1 MLILL
6 LHLHFARMCITCI
19 TCITNLKRFVSLCS
33 KQVRASSASAS
44 QGAYKA
50 KLCSRF
56 VQKRGKKICSYA
68 LVSTNKPWKLYTPQG
83 ALVGECTLLVLS
95 VAIQSF
101 QGLFVLTTPCGPVLT
116 IVLDAPKPLVGHCF
130 GCTEAPCGPVQRSDT
145 KFENFVMH
153 VRARAK

>member
-1 MLILL
+1 MHVMHIRAKCKCQFFKVLILL

-68 LVSTNKPWKLYTPQG
+68 LVSTLKKCLFCSCTCTYKSSICID
-83 ALVGECTLLVLS
+83 ALARTCIKCKCIDTSTNLE
-95 VAIQSF
+95 QSF
-101 QGLFVLTTPCGPVLT
+101 AL
-116 IVLDAPKPLVGHCF
+116 
-130 GCTEAPCGPVQRSDT
+130 
-145 KFENFVMH
+145 
-153 VRARAK
+153 